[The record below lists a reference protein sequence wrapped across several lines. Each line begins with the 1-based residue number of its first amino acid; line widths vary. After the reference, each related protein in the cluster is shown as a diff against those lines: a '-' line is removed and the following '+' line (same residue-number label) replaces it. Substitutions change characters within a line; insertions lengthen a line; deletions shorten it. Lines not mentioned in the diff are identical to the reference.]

1 LLGIAARAGT
11 CPTDVIQLGG
21 LESRNQSCQS
31 PNLNNS
37 GKTFMRQINT
47 EEITDT
53 IEKICVDANYNLGDD
68 LVVSLQNALN
78 KEESPLGKEVIAQ
91 ILENAEIG
99 KNEQVPVCQD
109 TGFAVVFVEI
119 GQEVIIEGQ
128 SLQEAINEGVRRGY
142 KNGYLRKS
150 IVKSPLDRVNTG
162 DNTPAVIH
170 TDIVPGDKLKITFIA
185 KGGGCENMSRTAM
198 LTPAQGRN
206 GVIDF
211 VVNTVKDAGANPCP
225 PIIVG
230 VGLGGTFEY
239 VTLLSKKAIL
249 RPVGSHN
256 KDSNTANLE
265 ADLLEEINKLGIGPQ
280 GFGGK
285 ITALAVHVETYPCHI
300 ASLPVAVNIE
310 CHSHRPKTVII

>member
-1 LLGIAARAGT
+1 
-11 CPTDVIQLGG
+11 
-21 LESRNQSCQS
+21 
-31 PNLNNS
+31 
-37 GKTFMRQINT
+37 MRQINT
-47 EEITDT
+47 EKITDT

-109 TGFAVVFVEI
+109 TGFAIVFVEI

-150 IVKSPLDRVNTG
+150 IVKNPLDRVNTS
-162 DNTPAVIH
+162 DNTPAAIH

-198 LTPAQGRN
+198 LTPAQGRD

-211 VVNTVKDAGANPCP
+211 VVNTVKSAGANPCP

-239 VTLLSKKAIL
+239 ATLLSKKAIL

-265 ADLLEEINKLGIGPQ
+265 DDLLEEINKLGIGPQ

-285 ITALAVHVETYPCHI
+285 VTALAVHVETYPCHI
-300 ASLPVAVNIE
+300 ATLPVAVNIE
-310 CHSHRPKTVII
+310 CHSHRPKSIVI

>member
-1 LLGIAARAGT
+1 
-11 CPTDVIQLGG
+11 
-21 LESRNQSCQS
+21 
-31 PNLNNS
+31 
-37 GKTFMRQINT
+37 MRQINT

-53 IEKICVDANYNLGDD
+53 VEKICIDANYNLGDD

-78 KEESPLGKEVIAQ
+78 EEESPLGKEVIAQ

-99 KNEQVPVCQD
+99 RNEQVPVCQD

-128 SLQEAINEGVRRGY
+128 SLQESINEGVRRGY

-150 IVKSPLDRVNTG
+150 IVKNPLDRVNTG

-170 TDIVPGDKLKITFIA
+170 TNIVPGDKLKITFLA

-198 LTPAQGRN
+198 LTPAQGRD

-211 VVNTVKDAGANPCP
+211 VVNTVKSAGANPCP

-239 VTLLSKKAIL
+239 ATLLSKKAIL

-265 ADLLEEINKLGIGPQ
+265 DDLLEEINKLGIGPQ

-285 ITALAVHVETYPCHI
+285 VTALAVHVETYPCHI
-300 ASLPVAVNIE
+300 ATLPVAVNIE
-310 CHSHRPKTVII
+310 CHSHRPKSIVI

>member
-1 LLGIAARAGT
+1 
-11 CPTDVIQLGG
+11 
-21 LESRNQSCQS
+21 
-31 PNLNNS
+31 
-37 GKTFMRQINT
+37 MRQINT
-47 EEITDT
+47 EKITDT
-53 IEKICVDANYNLGDD
+53 VEKICIDANYNLGDD
-68 LVVSLQNALN
+68 LVISLQNALN
-78 KEESPLGKEVIAQ
+78 NEESPLGKEVIAQ

-128 SLQEAINEGVRRGY
+128 GLQEAINEGVRRGY

-150 IVKSPLDRVNTG
+150 IVKNPLDRVNTG

-170 TDIVPGDKLKITFIA
+170 TNIVPGDKLKITFLA

-198 LTPAQGRN
+198 LTPAQGRE
-206 GVIDF
+206 GVVDF
-211 VVNTVKDAGANPCP
+211 VVNTVKSAGANPCP

-239 VTLLSKKAIL
+239 ATLLSKKAIL

-256 KDSNTANLE
+256 KDNDTANLE
-265 ADLLEEINKLGIGPQ
+265 DELLEEINKLGIGPQ

-285 ITALAVHVETYPCHI
+285 VTALAVHVETYPCHI
-300 ASLPVAVNIE
+300 ATLPVAVNIE
-310 CHSHRPKTVII
+310 CHSHRHKTIVI

>member
-1 LLGIAARAGT
+1 
-11 CPTDVIQLGG
+11 
-21 LESRNQSCQS
+21 
-31 PNLNNS
+31 
-37 GKTFMRQINT
+37 MRQINT

-99 KNEQVPVCQD
+99 RNEQVPVCQD

-128 SLQEAINEGVRRGY
+128 SLQESINEGVRRGY

-150 IVKSPLDRVNTG
+150 IVKNPLDRVNTG

-170 TDIVPGDKLKITFIA
+170 TNIVPGDKLKITFLA

-198 LTPAQGRN
+198 LTPAQGRD

-211 VVNTVKDAGANPCP
+211 VVNTVKSAGANPCP

-239 VTLLSKKAIL
+239 ATLLSKKAIL

-265 ADLLEEINKLGIGPQ
+265 DELLEEINKLGIGPQ

-285 ITALAVHVETYPCHI
+285 VTALAVHVETYPCHI
-300 ASLPVAVNIE
+300 ATLPVAVNIE
-310 CHSHRPKTVII
+310 CHSHRHKTIVI

>member
-1 LLGIAARAGT
+1 
-11 CPTDVIQLGG
+11 
-21 LESRNQSCQS
+21 
-31 PNLNNS
+31 
-37 GKTFMRQINT
+37 MRQINT

-53 IEKICVDANYNLGDD
+53 IEKICIDANYNLGED
-68 LVVSLQNALN
+68 LITSLRNALD
-78 KEESPLGKEVIAQ
+78 KEESPLGKEVIKQ
-91 ILENAEIG
+91 LLENAEIG

-109 TGFAVVFVEI
+109 TGYAVVFVEI
-119 GQEVIIEGQ
+119 GQNIMIEGQ
-128 SLQEAINEGVRRGY
+128 SLQEAINEGIRRGY

-150 IVKSPLDRVNTG
+150 IVRSPLDRVNTG

-206 GVIDF
+206 GVINF
-211 VVNTVKDAGANPCP
+211 VVETVKTAGANPCP

-239 VTLLSKKAIL
+239 ASLLSKKAIL
-249 RPVGSHN
+249 RSVGSHN
-256 KDSNTANLE
+256 KDSNIAHLE
-265 ADLLEEINKLGIGPQ
+265 DELLEKINKLGIGPQ
-280 GFGGK
+280 GFGGR
-285 ITALAVHVETYPCHI
+285 ITALAVHIETYPCHI

-310 CHSHRPKTVII
+310 CHSHRPKSVVI

>member
-1 LLGIAARAGT
+1 
-11 CPTDVIQLGG
+11 
-21 LESRNQSCQS
+21 
-31 PNLNNS
+31 
-37 GKTFMRQINT
+37 MRQINT
-47 EEITDT
+47 EEITGT
-53 IEKICVDANYNLGDD
+53 VEKICIDANYNLGDD
-68 LVVSLQNALN
+68 LIASLQNALN
-78 KEESPLGKEVIAQ
+78 EEESPLGKEVIAQ

-128 SLQEAINEGVRRGY
+128 NLQEAINEGVRRGY

-150 IVKSPLDRVNTG
+150 IVKDPLDRINTG

-170 TDIVPGDKLKITFIA
+170 TDIVPGDKLKITFMA

-198 LTPAQGRN
+198 LTPAQGRD

-211 VVNTVKDAGANPCP
+211 VVETVKTAGANPCP

-239 VTLLSKKAIL
+239 ATLLSKKAIL
-249 RPVGSHN
+249 RPVGSRN
-256 KDSNTANLE
+256 KDSNTAHLE
-265 ADLLEEINKLGIGPQ
+265 EELLEKINKLGIGPQ

-285 ITALAVHVETYPCHI
+285 VTALAVHVETYPCHI

-310 CHSHRPKTVII
+310 CHSHRHKTVVI

>member
-1 LLGIAARAGT
+1 
-11 CPTDVIQLGG
+11 
-21 LESRNQSCQS
+21 
-31 PNLNNS
+31 
-37 GKTFMRQINT
+37 MRQINT

-53 IEKICVDANYNLGDD
+53 VEKICIDANYNLGDD

-128 SLQEAINEGVRRGY
+128 GLQEAINEGVRRGY

-150 IVKSPLDRVNTG
+150 IVKNPLDRVNTG

-170 TDIVPGDKLKITFIA
+170 TNIVPGDKLKITFLA

-198 LTPAQGRN
+198 LTPAQGRE
-206 GVIDF
+206 GVVDF
-211 VVNTVKDAGANPCP
+211 VVNTVKSAGANPCP

-239 VTLLSKKAIL
+239 ATLLSKKAIL
-249 RPVGSHN
+249 RSVGSHN
-256 KDSNTANLE
+256 NDSNTANLE
-265 ADLLEEINKLGIGPQ
+265 DELLEEINKLGIGPQ

-285 ITALAVHVETYPCHI
+285 VTALAVHVETYPCHI

-310 CHSHRPKTVII
+310 CHSHRPKTIVI

>member
-1 LLGIAARAGT
+1 
-11 CPTDVIQLGG
+11 
-21 LESRNQSCQS
+21 
-31 PNLNNS
+31 
-37 GKTFMRQINT
+37 MRQINT

-170 TDIVPGDKLKITFIA
+170 TDIAPDDKLKITFIA

-300 ASLPVAVNIE
+300 ASLPVAVNVE

>member
-1 LLGIAARAGT
+1 
-11 CPTDVIQLGG
+11 
-21 LESRNQSCQS
+21 
-31 PNLNNS
+31 
-37 GKTFMRQINT
+37 MRQINT
-47 EEITDT
+47 EKITDT
-53 IEKICVDANYNLGDD
+53 VEKICIDANYNLGDD
-68 LVVSLQNALN
+68 LVISLQNALN
-78 KEESPLGKEVIAQ
+78 NEESPLGKEVIAQ

-128 SLQEAINEGVRRGY
+128 GLQEAINEGVRRGY

-150 IVKSPLDRVNTG
+150 IVKNPLDRVNTG
-162 DNTPAVIH
+162 GNTPAVIH
-170 TDIVPGDKLKITFIA
+170 TNIVPGDKLKITFLA

-198 LTPAQGRN
+198 LTPAQGRD

-211 VVNTVKDAGANPCP
+211 VVNTVKSAGANPCP

-239 VTLLSKKAIL
+239 ATLLSKKAIL

-265 ADLLEEINKLGIGPQ
+265 DELLEEINKLGIGPQ

-285 ITALAVHVETYPCHI
+285 VTALAVHVETYPCHI
-300 ASLPVAVNIE
+300 ATLPVAVNIE
-310 CHSHRPKTVII
+310 CHSHRHKTIVI

>member
-1 LLGIAARAGT
+1 
-11 CPTDVIQLGG
+11 
-21 LESRNQSCQS
+21 
-31 PNLNNS
+31 
-37 GKTFMRQINT
+37 MRQINT

-170 TDIVPGDKLKITFIA
+170 TDIVPDDKLKITFIA

-300 ASLPVAVNIE
+300 ASLPVAVNVE

>member
-1 LLGIAARAGT
+1 
-11 CPTDVIQLGG
+11 
-21 LESRNQSCQS
+21 
-31 PNLNNS
+31 
-37 GKTFMRQINT
+37 MRQINT

-53 IEKICVDANYNLGDD
+53 VEKTCIDANYNLGDD

-78 KEESPLGKEVIAQ
+78 EEESPLGKEVIAQ

-99 KNEQVPVCQD
+99 KSEQVPVCQD

-119 GQEVIIEGQ
+119 GQEVAIEGQ

>member
-1 LLGIAARAGT
+1 MTSFRTEL
-11 CPTDVIQLGG
+11 
-21 LESRNQSCQS
+21 RNQSCQS

-37 GKTFMRQINT
+37 DKTFMRQINT
-47 EEITDT
+47 EKITDT

-109 TGFAVVFVEI
+109 TGFAIVFVEI

-150 IVKSPLDRVNTG
+150 IVKNPLDRVNTS
-162 DNTPAVIH
+162 DNTPAAIH

-198 LTPAQGRN
+198 LTPAQGRD

-211 VVNTVKDAGANPCP
+211 VVNTVKSAGANPCP

-239 VTLLSKKAIL
+239 ATLLSKKAIL

-265 ADLLEEINKLGIGPQ
+265 DDLLEEINKLGIGPQ

-285 ITALAVHVETYPCHI
+285 VTALAVHVETYPCHI
-300 ASLPVAVNIE
+300 ATLPVAVNIE
-310 CHSHRPKTVII
+310 CHSHRPKSIVI

>member
-1 LLGIAARAGT
+1 
-11 CPTDVIQLGG
+11 
-21 LESRNQSCQS
+21 
-31 PNLNNS
+31 
-37 GKTFMRQINT
+37 MRQINT

-53 IEKICVDANYNLGDD
+53 VEKICIDANYNLGDD

-78 KEESPLGKEVIAQ
+78 EEESPLGKEVIAQ

-310 CHSHRPKTVII
+310 CHSHKPKTVII

>member
-1 LLGIAARAGT
+1 
-11 CPTDVIQLGG
+11 
-21 LESRNQSCQS
+21 
-31 PNLNNS
+31 
-37 GKTFMRQINT
+37 MRQINT
-47 EEITDT
+47 EKITDT
-53 IEKICVDANYNLGDD
+53 VEKICIDANYNLGDD
-68 LVVSLQNALN
+68 LVISLQNALN
-78 KEESPLGKEVIAQ
+78 NEESPLGKEVIAQ

-128 SLQEAINEGVRRGY
+128 GLQEATNEGVRRGY

-150 IVKSPLDRVNTG
+150 IVKNPLDRINTG

-170 TDIVPGDKLKITFIA
+170 TNIVPGDKLKITFLA

-198 LTPAQGRN
+198 LTPAQGRD

-211 VVNTVKDAGANPCP
+211 VVNTVKSAGANPCP

-239 VTLLSKKAIL
+239 ATLLSKKAIL

-265 ADLLEEINKLGIGPQ
+265 DELLEEINKLGIGPQ

-285 ITALAVHVETYPCHI
+285 VTALAVHVETYPCHI
-300 ASLPVAVNIE
+300 ATLPVAVNIE
-310 CHSHRPKTVII
+310 CHSHRHKTIVI